1 MMADKAAQHP
11 SKSLNIDLS
20 SSVRGPEQD
29 PTSQPIA
36 ETLSQALLNGFDAFS
51 VNCDW
56 PPQTSAM
63 LCARPMKW
71 GATAAAVWAA
81 GDRPRGTVG
90 KVWVGTKYN
99 RPRLTTARRRAP
111 ALSLRAAPRTGVGDV
126 PTA

>member
-29 PTSQPIA
+29 PTSQPMA
-36 ETLSQALLNGFDAFS
+36 ETLSEALLNGCNAFR

-71 GATAAAVWAA
+71 EAA
-81 GDRPRGTVG
+81 
-90 KVWVGTKYN
+90 
-99 RPRLTTARRRAP
+99 
-111 ALSLRAAPRTGVGDV
+111 SRTGRCDRADGIGVSVVDMMTDAV
-126 PTA
+126 SEKR

>member
-29 PTSQPIA
+29 PTSQPIV
-36 ETLSQALLNGFDAFS
+36 ETLSQAILNEFDAFS

-56 PPQTSAM
+56 PRQTSAM

-71 GATAAAVWAA
+71 AAA
-81 GDRPRGTVG
+81 
-90 KVWVGTKYN
+90 
-99 RPRLTTARRRAP
+99 
-111 ALSLRAAPRTGVGDV
+111 SRTGRCDRADGIGVSVVVVWTDTV
-126 PTA
+126 SETR

>member
-11 SKSLNIDLS
+11 SKSPNIDLS

-36 ETLSQALLNGFDAFS
+36 ETLSQALLNGFDAFTM
-51 VNCDW
+51 NCDW

-71 GATAAAVWAA
+71 GAASRA
-81 GDRPRGTVG
+81 GRCDRADGIGVSLVAIMTDTVSE
-90 KVWVGTKYN
+90 K
-99 RPRLTTARRRAP
+99 R
-111 ALSLRAAPRTGVGDV
+111 
-126 PTA
+126 